1 MSRRVTP
8 SQTIGPFFHRALLHQ
23 GWNDLAARGAAGERV
38 AIEGRVLDGDGAP
51 VSDAMVEIWQAN
63 AAGRYDH
70 PEDLQQE
77 DRQTRPLDPNF
88 HGFGRMATDPD
99 GRFRLRTIKPGRVPG
114 IGGAPQAPHINVSIF
129 ARGLLKRLVTRI
141 YFPGEPLHRGG
152 SAAERA
158 ARRPPGHADRA
169 GRGRRCG
176 RARPALR
183 HRVARRQ
190 RDRVSGRVRRCACSF
205 AGRSDERSSGGLGNF
220 RGAMGNGRDAR
231 AFLRRDASSV
241 DARR

>member
-8 SQTIGPFFHRALLHQ
+8 SQTIGPFFHRALLHE

-141 YFPGEPLHRGG
+141 YFPGEPLHEADPLLSALPADRRVTLIARVADGG
-152 SAAERA
+152 AAERVLHFDIVLQ
-158 ARRPPGHADRA
+158 GDNET
-169 GRGRRCG
+169 
-176 RARPALR
+176 
-183 HRVARRQ
+183 V
-190 RDRVSGRVRRCACSF
+190 
-205 AGRSDERSSGGLGNF
+205 
-220 RGAMGNGRDAR
+220 
-231 AFLRRDASSV
+231 FLDV
-241 DARR
+241 

>member
-88 HGFGRMATDPD
+88 HGFGRTATDPD

-141 YFPGEPLHRGG
+141 YFPGEPLNEADLLLSALPADRRVTLIARVADGG
-152 SAAERA
+152 AAERVLHFDIVLQ
-158 ARRPPGHADRA
+158 GDNET
-169 GRGRRCG
+169 
-176 RARPALR
+176 
-183 HRVARRQ
+183 V
-190 RDRVSGRVRRCACSF
+190 
-205 AGRSDERSSGGLGNF
+205 
-220 RGAMGNGRDAR
+220 
-231 AFLRRDASSV
+231 FLDV
-241 DARR
+241 